1 VRTGATVYSRPV
13 ALLAAG
19 SRIMIVCQVR
29 SSNAVNGSPIWDRLQ
44 GGGYVADYYTTT
56 PAVRTFSP
64 GLPRC

>member
-1 VRTGATVYSRPV
+1 
-13 ALLAAG
+13 
-19 SRIMIVCQVR
+19 MIVCQVR